1 MENKIIAKKPRIVN
15 VELLRIIAMLLVLI
29 GHWIIACNGQVDYQ
43 MTHENML
50 KAVSIAWGKSWT
62 FVCVPCFIIISGY
75 FGIRWKWKGIAN
87 YLFQLIFWSIFV
99 YTITA
104 IVGLNTFSLTGFLIR
119 PLTSIRGNW
128 FFMAYL
134 GLYVFAPMINAFVE
148 KSTEKELGWMV
159 LAFFGLQTVFGWML
173 KFMHEFD
180 MGMTATSLM
189 GYYLLGA
196 YMKRTTLRIF
206 RMGGAF
212 NIGMFLGIGL
222 ICTILNVVTQYVGFS
237 KDVYSYI
244 SPMQVLQTAFM
255 FLFCKS
261 LVIEGKWATRII
273 TFFASSAFAGL
284 LMHSWEGAAMYGMG
298 HDWIY
303 SHLSLPAIW
312 SLLYIVLF
320 FAVACCLD
328 KVRLTCWNVI
338 AKKFFDAK

>member
-1 MENKIIAKKPRIVN
+1 MENKVAMNKPRMVN

-29 GHWIIACNGQVDYQ
+29 GHWNIACNGDVTYES
-43 MTHENML
+43 THDHLL
-50 KAVSIAWGKSWT
+50 KAIAVSWGKSWT

-75 FGIRWKWKGIAN
+75 FGIRWKWKGLAN
-87 YLFQLIFWSIFV
+87 YLFQLAFWSVLV
-99 YTITA
+99 YGITA
-104 IVGLNTFSLTGFLIR
+104 LLGLHDYSAMGFVMR
-119 PLTSIRGNW
+119 PLTCIMGNW

-134 GLYVFAPMINAFVE
+134 GLYVFAPIINAFVE

-159 LAFFGLQTVFGWML
+159 LAFFALQTVFGWIL
-173 KFMHEFD
+173 KSMHEFD

-196 YMKRTTLRIF
+196 YMRCTTLKIF

-222 ICTILNVVTQYVGFS
+222 LCTILNVATQYVGFS

-261 LVIEGKWATRII
+261 LVIKSMWMTKVI

-284 LMHSWEGAAMYGMG
+284 LMHSWEGGSLYGPV
-298 HDWIY
+298 HNWIY
-303 SHLSLPAIW
+303 EKLSMPALW
-312 SLLYIVLF
+312 SLGFILVF
-320 FAVACCLD
+320 FMVACCLD
-328 KVRLTCWNVI
+328 KSRLFVWNAI
-338 AKKFFDAK
+338 ARKWFK